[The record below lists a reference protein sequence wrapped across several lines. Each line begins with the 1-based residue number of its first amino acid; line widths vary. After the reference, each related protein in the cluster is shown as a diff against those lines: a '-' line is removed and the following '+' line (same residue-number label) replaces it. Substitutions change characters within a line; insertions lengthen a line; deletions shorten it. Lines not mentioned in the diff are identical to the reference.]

1 MTKINKKCYI
11 QGKINEIAK
20 IFKQKKGMDIIERAL
35 IFEKKKR
42 QSLSTSDRVKIS
54 REAKEI
60 ILALNEVYKKDKDP
74 EIMDIMKRLTSIKQK
89 IEKRLKGRPLTS

>member
-1 MTKINKKCYI
+1 MIINKKCYI

-20 IFKQKKGMDIIERAL
+20 LFKQKKGMDIIERAL
-35 IFEKKKR
+35 IFEKTKR